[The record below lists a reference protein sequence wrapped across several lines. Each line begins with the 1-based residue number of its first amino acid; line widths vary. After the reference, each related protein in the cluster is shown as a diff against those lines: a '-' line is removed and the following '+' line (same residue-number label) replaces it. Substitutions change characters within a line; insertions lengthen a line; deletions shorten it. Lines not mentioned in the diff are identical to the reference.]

1 MEFTPQAKRAFHM
14 QSYGPGPS
22 IDGIE
27 LVELKRF
34 ADDAGTLTELARLSD
49 GRAAAFAGF
58 ALRQI
63 NYSELSPGAIKAF
76 HLHTRQTDIW
86 YVPPG
91 DRVLVV
97 LVDVPRARRRRAC
110 ARGSCS
116 VTVRRDCCA
125 SRRGWPTACGISARR
140 RDGSSTS
147 PTFISRPSPRRATR
161 GGCRGTTRAP
171 TYGT

>member
-22 IDGIE
+22 IDGVE

-34 ADDAGTLTELARLSD
+34 ADDAGTLTELARLTD

-86 YVPPG
+86 YEIG
-91 DRVLVV
+91 RASCRERVQVSEVAEILN
-97 LVDVPRARRRRAC
+97 
-110 ARGSCS
+110 
-116 VTVRRDCCA
+116 
-125 SRRGWPTACGISARR
+125 
-140 RDGSSTS
+140 STK
-147 PTFISRPSPRRATR
+147 
-161 GGCRGTTRAP
+161 
-171 TYGT
+171 

>member
-63 NYSELSPGAIKAF
+63 NYSELSPGAIKAL
-76 HLHTRQTDIW
+76 HLHTRETDNW
-86 YVPPG
+86 TVPPG
-91 DRVLVV
+91 DRVFVAT
-97 LVDVPRARRRRAC
+97 DDTP
-110 ARGSCS
+110 
-116 VTVRRDCCA
+116 TV
-125 SRRGWPTACGISARR
+125 SI
-140 RDGSSTS
+140 
-147 PTFISRPSPRRATR
+147 
-161 GGCRGTTRAP
+161 
-171 TYGT
+171 

>member
-22 IDGIE
+22 IDGVE

-63 NYSELSPGAIKAF
+63 NYSELSPGRSRRS
-76 HLHTRQTDIW
+76 TCT
-86 YVPPG
+86 
-91 DRVLVV
+91 
-97 LVDVPRARRRRAC
+97 RARPTSGTCLRA
-110 ARGSCS
+110 
-116 VTVRRDCCA
+116 
-125 SRRGWPTACGISARR
+125 TAC
-140 RDGSSTS
+140 SSS
-147 PTFISRPSPRRATR
+147 SS
-161 GGCRGTTRAP
+161 
-171 TYGT
+171 